1 MSLRVT
7 EEVMRRSLHFCSRR
21 FPCYLGRLPA
31 TTSIT
36 DASVSSQQLARIWR
50 TGQSQTCL
58 PTSLIGSARFYSH
71 DSRHSEDFEEKEPA
85 EIQVAATM
93 QGQRPSSFIDR
104 LALCSSPSD
113 VLDLTC
119 QYAPTARQNSSCLT
133 QMWATTKM
141 MSDEQAR
148 YELRLMF
155 EHPAF
160 EKLLQQSMKSVRFMT
175 GEDMAYS
182 VLYMVKLGVP
192 QRSRVVQTFLRASQ
206 EKLND
211 LDEKGLSVLAT
222 CLDQIEEGTPN
233 VAALKKAMGLLV
245 ESRLPEIKNVVLL
258 QTMMRVVGKDA
269 PLNLKRKLEGKALSM
284 TDQFSLP
291 NTLYMISTM
300 ATMGFYSK
308 PLLDVCSNKIKEKL
322 NEIPFSR
329 QYKLLLSC
337 KQLLYR
343 DLDLLTDMSDYA
355 ASMIDIWSNKQLVIF
370 LSAFE
375 SLHFCP
381 TSFMGAFAEKV
392 IANPEPLTLR
402 DLLCVLKVYSSLNFD
417 LQHQRQ
423 QFLDGL
429 TGALVSYL
437 PRMSG
442 FELLKTV
449 YHLCLLCHFPPA
461 PLEQLLQSSTLE
473 QLKTTVPKY
482 RRNCERMFRMVD
494 ASLRLD
500 RPQLPQHLTVPP
512 FVLGSPTPS
521 SSADKLWLLQS
532 LRSLVGDQ
540 ADTVLQEMV
549 VLENSYLIDGVIT
562 KPLTRQPSVSE
573 ASEAECRSPAESSQR
588 IAVICTP
595 SPFCYGTSHLRG
607 PLAAMTRHLNSLGY
621 DCVSVT
627 EHKLHA
633 MSEEKRMEFL
643 SRQLFPERH
652 GSDAQPETVQLGA

>member
-206 EKLND
+206 
-211 LDEKGLSVLAT
+211 V
-222 CLDQIEEGTPN
+222 
-233 VAALKKAMGLLV
+233 
-245 ESRLPEIKNVVLL
+245 
-258 QTMMRVVGKDA
+258 
-269 PLNLKRKLEGKALSM
+269 RK
-284 TDQFSLP
+284 
-291 NTLYMISTM
+291 
-300 ATMGFYSK
+300 
-308 PLLDVCSNKIKEKL
+308 
-322 NEIPFSR
+322 
-329 QYKLLLSC
+329 
-337 KQLLYR
+337 
-343 DLDLLTDMSDYA
+343 
-355 ASMIDIWSNKQLVIF
+355 
-370 LSAFE
+370 
-375 SLHFCP
+375 
-381 TSFMGAFAEKV
+381 
-392 IANPEPLTLR
+392 
-402 DLLCVLKVYSSLNFD
+402 
-417 LQHQRQ
+417 
-423 QFLDGL
+423 
-429 TGALVSYL
+429 
-437 PRMSG
+437 
-442 FELLKTV
+442 
-449 YHLCLLCHFPPA
+449 
-461 PLEQLLQSSTLE
+461 
-473 QLKTTVPKY
+473 
-482 RRNCERMFRMVD
+482 
-494 ASLRLD
+494 
-500 RPQLPQHLTVPP
+500 
-512 FVLGSPTPS
+512 
-521 SSADKLWLLQS
+521 
-532 LRSLVGDQ
+532 
-540 ADTVLQEMV
+540 
-549 VLENSYLIDGVIT
+549 
-562 KPLTRQPSVSE
+562 
-573 ASEAECRSPAESSQR
+573 
-588 IAVICTP
+588 
-595 SPFCYGTSHLRG
+595 
-607 PLAAMTRHLNSLGY
+607 
-621 DCVSVT
+621 
-627 EHKLHA
+627 
-633 MSEEKRMEFL
+633 
-643 SRQLFPERH
+643 
-652 GSDAQPETVQLGA
+652 